1 MTDIVGAKAEELK
14 YAILNS
20 EEYKNFDGYRIKLN
34 ENPELKA
41 KVNAFRA
48 GNVHLQMQKAS
59 CGNADMQGFANEHNE
74 LLSNTLVRDFLNAE
88 LILCKMIRKVDSIIL
103 SDIELELDFL

>member
-1 MTDIVGAKAEELK
+1 
-14 YAILNS
+14 
-20 EEYKNFDGYRIKLN
+20 
-34 ENPELKA
+34 
-41 KVNAFRA
+41 
-48 GNVHLQMQKAS
+48 MQKANY
-59 CGNADMQGFANEHNE
+59 GNADVQGFANEHNE